1 MLFLW
6 YNNYRKK
13 ESGTNRRKRYTM
25 FTYIVEIA
33 VPGDKF
39 WTLEK
44 IRANSKEEAKAE
56 LIKAYGE
63 DAFFGHIKEG
73 Y

>member
-1 MLFLW
+1 
-6 YNNYRKK
+6 
-13 ESGTNRRKRYTM
+13 M